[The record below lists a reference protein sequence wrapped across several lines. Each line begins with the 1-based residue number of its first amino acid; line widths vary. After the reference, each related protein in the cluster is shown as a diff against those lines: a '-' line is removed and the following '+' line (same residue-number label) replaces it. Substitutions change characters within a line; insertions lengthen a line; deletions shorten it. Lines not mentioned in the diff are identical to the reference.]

1 MQLPGSLLIPRLKI
15 KKKCTLKKFLVFSQE
30 KAFFI
35 FREYGTLKP
44 KLGIKKS
51 APKKNV
57 YISGPKKN

>member
-1 MQLPGSLLIPRLKI
+1 MELLY
-15 KKKCTLKKFLVFSQE
+15 FGD
-30 KAFFI
+30 
-35 FREYGTLKP
+35 GTLKP